1 MDLFDESYLKQVRRF
16 RKFNQAE
23 KSAYELKKHY
33 EYYND
38 STEDINQIF
47 NTTFDTET
55 YSEKEKREIFNNTIS
70 LLEMKYNLKVISVDP
85 LRIEKFRK

>member
-1 MDLFDESYLKQVRRF
+1 MDLFDESYLRQVRRF

-38 STEDINQIF
+38 ANEDVNQIF
-47 NTTFDTET
+47 NTTFDVEN
-55 YSEKEKREIFNNTIS
+55 YSEKEKREIFNTANL
-70 LLEMKYNLKVISVDP
+70 LLEMKYNLKVVSVDP
-85 LRIEKFRK
+85 LRIEKIK

>member
-23 KSAYELKKHY
+23 KSAYEFKKYY

-38 STEDINQIF
+38 GLQTINQVF
-47 NTTFDTET
+47 NTTFDIET
-55 YSEKEKREIFNNTIS
+55 YSEKEKQEILNNATS
-70 LLEMKYNLKVISVDP
+70 LLEMKYNLKVVSVDP
-85 LRIEKFRK
+85 LKIEKL